1 MLGDDKHTHVY
12 IRSLTHIHTHTHTI
26 CTHSLKMKVRKEGR
40 EEAQMEVEDHRQD
53 WLMMLPITTLP
64 ALHSTCGKGVG
75 GWEGER
81 ERRERLAT
89 KLFYSL

>member
-1 MLGDDKHTHVY
+1 MTNTHMYTYARSHTY
-12 IRSLTHIHTHTHTI
+12 THTHTHTI

-64 ALHSTCGKGVG
+64 ALHSTCGKGRERGRVR
-75 GWEGER
+75 ER